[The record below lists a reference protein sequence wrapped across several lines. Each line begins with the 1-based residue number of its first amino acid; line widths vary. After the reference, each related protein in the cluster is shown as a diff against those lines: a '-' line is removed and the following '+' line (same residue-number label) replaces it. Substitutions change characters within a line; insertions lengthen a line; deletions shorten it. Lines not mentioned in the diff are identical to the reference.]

1 MILVILG
8 VSISLLVIGAL
19 LLNTKYEEY
28 EEVGGP
34 ITLISIISL
43 VVSIIATIYLG
54 VTVKNNDVIDDKIAM
69 YQEENTKIEEQIAIV
84 VSDYME
90 HESKVFDNAKVS
102 SPIILAQLY
111 PELKSDELV
120 KSQIDIYV
128 ANNEKIKDL
137 KLQKINDSVYRW
149 WLYFGK

>member
-8 VSISLLVIGAL
+8 ISILLMVIGNVL
-19 LLNTKYEEY
+19 FNISYEEI
-28 EEVGGP
+28 GAP
-34 ITLISIISL
+34 IIVISVMSLI
-43 VVSIIATIYLG
+43 VSIIATIYFG
-54 VTVKNNDVIDDKIAM
+54 VNVKGNDVIDDKIAM
-69 YQEENTKIEEQIAIV
+69 YQEENSKIEEQIAIV

-90 HESKVFDNAKVS
+90 HESKVFDSAKVS
-102 SPIILAQLY
+102 SQVILAQLY
-111 PELKSDELV
+111 PEIKSDELI

-137 KLQKINDSVYRW
+137 KLKKINNSVYRW

>member
-8 VSISLLVIGAL
+8 ISILLMVIGDVL
-19 LLNTKYEEY
+19 FYRSS
-28 EEVGGP
+28 EEVGAP
-34 ITLISIISL
+34 II
-43 VVSIIATIYLG
+43 VVSTIFLAASIIATICFG
-54 VTVKNNDVIDDKIAM
+54 VNVKSNDVIDDKIAM

>member
-8 VSISLLVIGAL
+8 ISILLIVIGYVLYNRSYDEIGA
-19 LLNTKYEEY
+19 
-28 EEVGGP
+28 P
-34 ITLISIISL
+34 IIVISVISMI
-43 VVSIIATIYLG
+43 VSIIATIYFG
-54 VTVKNNDVIDDKIAM
+54 VNVKSNDVIDDKIAM

-90 HESKVFDNAKVS
+90 HESKVFDDAKVS
-102 SPIILAQLY
+102 SPIILAQFY

>member
-8 VSISLLVIGAL
+8 ISILLIVIGYVLYNRSYDEIGA
-19 LLNTKYEEY
+19 
-28 EEVGGP
+28 P
-34 ITLISIISL
+34 IIVISVISMI
-43 VVSIIATIYLG
+43 VSIIATIYFG
-54 VTVKNNDVIDDKIAM
+54 VNVKSNDVIDDKIAM
-69 YQEENTKIEEQIAIV
+69 YQEENTKIEEQIAII

>member
-8 VSISLLVIGAL
+8 VSIPLLVIGYL
-19 LLNTKYEEY
+19 LLYTNYEY
-28 EEVGGP
+28 VGGP
-34 ITLISIISL
+34 ITLIGTISL
-43 VVSIIATIYLG
+43 IASIIATIFLG
-54 VTVKNNDVIDDKIAM
+54 ITVKSNDVIDDKIAM
-69 YQEENTKIEEQIAIV
+69 YQEDNTKIEEQIAIV

>member
-1 MILVILG
+1 MIFVILG
-8 VSISLLVIGAL
+8 ISILLMVTGGVLYNINYEEIGAPIIVVSVISLI
-19 LLNTKYEEY
+19 
-28 EEVGGP
+28 
-34 ITLISIISL
+34 
-43 VVSIIATIYLG
+43 VSIIATVYLG
-54 VTVKNNDVIDDKIAM
+54 VNVKSNDVIDDKIAM
-69 YQEENTKIEEQIAIV
+69 YQEENSKIEEQIAIV

-90 HESKVFDNAKVS
+90 HESKVFDSAKVS

-120 KSQIDIYV
+120 KSQIDIYI

-137 KLQKINDSVYRW
+137 KLKKINDSVYRW

>member
-8 VSISLLVIGAL
+8 ISILLMVIGDVL
-19 LLNTKYEEY
+19 FNISC
-28 EEVGGP
+28 EEVGAP
-34 ITLISIISL
+34 IIVISTISL
-43 VVSIIATIYLG
+43 IASIIATIYFG
-54 VTVKNNDVIDDKIAM
+54 VNVKGNDVIDDKIAM
-69 YQEENTKIEEQIAIV
+69 YQEENSKIEEQIAIV

-90 HESKVFDNAKVS
+90 HESKVFDSAKVS
-102 SPIILAQLY
+102 SPVILAQLY
-111 PELKSDELV
+111 PELKSDELI

-137 KLQKINDSVYRW
+137 KLKKINISVYRW

>member
-8 VSISLLVIGAL
+8 ISILLMVIGDVL
-19 LLNTKYEEY
+19 FNKSY
-28 EEVGGP
+28 EEVGSP
-34 ITLISIISL
+34 IIVISTIFL
-43 VVSIIATIYLG
+43 AASIIATICFG
-54 VTVKNNDVIDDKIAM
+54 VNVKSNDVIDDKITM

-90 HESKVFDNAKVS
+90 HESKVFDSAKVS

-137 KLQKINDSVYRW
+137 KLKKINNSVYRW

>member
-8 VSISLLVIGAL
+8 VSILLKVIGDVL
-19 LLNTKYEEY
+19 YNRSYEEI
-28 EEVGGP
+28 GAP
-34 ITLISIISL
+34 IIVISEIFIIA
-43 VVSIIATIYLG
+43 SIIATIYFG
-54 VTVKNNDVIDDKIAM
+54 VNVKSNDVIDDKVAM

-90 HESKVFDNAKVS
+90 HESKVFDSAKVS
-102 SPIILAQLY
+102 SPVILAQLY
-111 PELKSDELV
+111 PELKSDELI

-137 KLQKINDSVYRW
+137 KLKKINDSVYRW

>member
-8 VSISLLVIGAL
+8 VSILLMVIGGIL
-19 LLNTKYEEY
+19 SYRSY
-28 EEVGGP
+28 EEVGAP
-34 ITLISIISL
+34 IELISMISL
-43 VVSIIATIYLG
+43 IASIIATFYFG
-54 VTVKNNDVIDDKIAM
+54 VNVKSNDVIDDKIAM

-90 HESKVFDNAKVS
+90 YESKVFDSAKVS
-102 SPIILAQLY
+102 SPVILVQLY

-128 ANNEKIKDL
+128 ANNKKIKDL
-137 KLQKINDSVYRW
+137 KLKKINDSVYRW

>member
-8 VSISLLVIGAL
+8 ISILLMVIGNVLFNRSYEEIGAPIIVISVISLI
-19 LLNTKYEEY
+19 
-28 EEVGGP
+28 
-34 ITLISIISL
+34 
-43 VVSIIATIYLG
+43 VSIIATVYFG
-54 VTVKNNDVIDDKIAM
+54 VNVKGNDVIDDKIAM

-90 HESKVFDNAKVS
+90 HESKVFDSAKAS
-102 SPIILAQLY
+102 SPVILAQLY
-111 PELKSDELV
+111 PELKSDELI
-120 KSQIDIYV
+120 KSQIDIYT

-137 KLQKINDSVYRW
+137 KLKQINNSVYRC

>member
-8 VSISLLVIGAL
+8 VSILLMVIGNVL
-19 LLNTKYEEY
+19 YYRSY
-28 EEVGGP
+28 EEVGAP
-34 ITLISIISL
+34 IIVISTIFL
-43 VVSIIATIYLG
+43 AASIIATICFG
-54 VTVKNNDVIDDKIAM
+54 VNVKNNDVIDDKIAM
-69 YQEENTKIEEQIAIV
+69 YQEENTKIEEQITIV

-90 HESKVFDNAKVS
+90 HESKVFDSAKVS

-137 KLQKINDSVYRW
+137 KLKKINDSVYRW

>member
-8 VSISLLVIGAL
+8 VSIPLLVIGAL
-19 LLNTKYEEY
+19 LLNTNYED
-28 EEVGGP
+28 VGGP

-43 VVSIIATIYLG
+43 IVSIIATIYLG

-90 HESKVFDNAKVS
+90 HESKVFDNTKVS

>member
-8 VSISLLVIGAL
+8 ISILLMVISNILFYRG
-19 LLNTKYEEY
+19 Y
-28 EEVGGP
+28 EEVGAP
-34 ITLISIISL
+34 IIVVGTISL
-43 VVSIIATIYLG
+43 IVSIIATIYFG
-54 VTVKNNDVIDDKIAM
+54 VNVKSNDVIDDKIAM

-90 HESKVFDNAKVS
+90 HESKVFDSAKAS
-102 SPIILAQLY
+102 SPVILAQLY
-111 PELKSDELV
+111 PELKSDELI
-120 KSQIDIYV
+120 KSQIDIYI

-137 KLQKINDSVYRW
+137 KLKKINASVYRW

>member
-8 VSISLLVIGAL
+8 ISILLTAIGCAL
-19 LLNTKYEEY
+19 LNAYC
-28 EEVGGP
+28 EEVGAP
-34 ITLISIISL
+34 ITTIGAVSLII
-43 VVSIIATIYLG
+43 SIIATIYFG
-54 VTVKNNDVIDDKIAM
+54 VNVKSNDVIDDKIAM
-69 YQEENTKIEEQIAIV
+69 YQEENSIIEEQIAIV

-90 HESKVFDNAKVS
+90 HESKVFDSAKVS
-102 SPIILAQLY
+102 SPVILAQLY

-120 KSQIDIYV
+120 KSQIDIYI

>member
-1 MILVILG
+1 MILVIMGIFILLMVIG
-8 VSISLLVIGAL
+8 DVLFNRSYGEVGAPIIVVSVISLI
-19 LLNTKYEEY
+19 
-28 EEVGGP
+28 
-34 ITLISIISL
+34 
-43 VVSIIATIYLG
+43 VSIIAIIYFG
-54 VTVKNNDVIDDKIAM
+54 VNVKSNDVIDDKIAM

-90 HESKVFDNAKVS
+90 HESKVFDSAKVS
-102 SPIILAQLY
+102 SPVILAQLY
-111 PELKSDELV
+111 PELKSDELI

-137 KLQKINDSVYRW
+137 KLKKINISVYRW

>member
-8 VSISLLVIGAL
+8 ISILLMVIGNVLFNRSYEEIGAPIIVISVISLI
-19 LLNTKYEEY
+19 
-28 EEVGGP
+28 
-34 ITLISIISL
+34 
-43 VVSIIATIYLG
+43 VSIIAAIYFG
-54 VTVKNNDVIDDKIAM
+54 VNVKGNDVIDDKIAM
-69 YQEENTKIEEQIAIV
+69 YQEENSKIEEQIAIV

-90 HESKVFDNAKVS
+90 HESKVFDSAKNS

-111 PELKSDELV
+111 PELKSDELI
-120 KSQIDIYV
+120 KSQSDIYV

-137 KLQKINDSVYRW
+137 KLKKINNSVYRW

>member
-8 VSISLLVIGAL
+8 VSILLMVIGAL
-19 LLNTKYEEY
+19 LLNINCED
-28 EEVGGP
+28 VGGP

-43 VVSIIATIYLG
+43 IGSIIATIYLG
-54 VTVKNNDVIDDKIAM
+54 VTVKSNDVIDDKIAM

-90 HESKVFDNAKVS
+90 HESKVFDSAKVS
-102 SPIILAQLY
+102 SPVILAQLY

-120 KSQIDIYV
+120 KSQIDIYI

-137 KLQKINDSVYRW
+137 KLKKINDSVYHW

>member
-8 VSISLLVIGAL
+8 ISILLTVIGCAL
-19 LLNTKYEEY
+19 LNADC
-28 EEVGGP
+28 EEVGAP
-34 ITLISIISL
+34 IATIGVISL
-43 VVSIIATIYLG
+43 IISIIATIYFG
-54 VTVKNNDVIDDKIAM
+54 VNVKSNDVIDDKIAM

-137 KLQKINDSVYRW
+137 KLKKINDSVYRW

>member
-8 VSISLLVIGAL
+8 ISILLIVIGYVLHNRSYDEIAA
-19 LLNTKYEEY
+19 
-28 EEVGGP
+28 P
-34 ITLISIISL
+34 IIVISVISMI
-43 VVSIIATIYLG
+43 VSIIATIYFG
-54 VTVKNNDVIDDKIAM
+54 VNVKSNDVIDDKIAM
-69 YQEENTKIEEQIAIV
+69 YQEENAKIEEQIAIV

>member
-8 VSISLLVIGAL
+8 VSILLMVISDILFYRG
-19 LLNTKYEEY
+19 YD
-28 EEVGGP
+28 EVGAP
-34 ITLISIISL
+34 IITVSTISL
-43 VVSIIATIYLG
+43 IASIIAAIYFG
-54 VTVKNNDVIDDKIAM
+54 VNVKSNDVIDDKIAM

-90 HESKVFDNAKVS
+90 HESKVFDSAKVS
-102 SPIILAQLY
+102 SPVILAQLY

-120 KSQIDIYV
+120 KSQIDIYI
-128 ANNEKIKDL
+128 ANNEEIKDL
-137 KLQKINDSVYRW
+137 KLKKINASVYRW